1 MRGGKLLGVLA
12 FLGAFSLACGAFGEG
27 ETGLKELEGFADAA
41 CACKDVTCLQG
52 VLERQQKWIETH
64 GDELVAASVK
74 DSKRVEAATRKMTE
88 CAERIAKGKS
98 GGGAAPASGGGK
110 AGKKG
115 GKRKGG

>member
-1 MRGGKLLGVLA
+1 MRGAKLLGVVGL
-12 FLGAFSLACGAFGEG
+12 LGAFSLACGAWGEG
-27 ETGLKELEGFADAA
+27 EAALKELEGFADAA

-64 GDELVAASVK
+64 GEDLVAASVK

-98 GGGAAPASGGGK
+98 GSPAPASGGGK